1 MKRLCIILIAIASAS
16 SAMRA
21 QNLPDSPRPAQSNSV
36 ASSSP
41 GTGSAE
47 SSSTE
52 SSSTDWNRVAD
63 LAHDD
68 QIIVS
73 ADGGRNVHCLFS
85 GAIDSTL
92 FCEPYLSRGGNA
104 EYRFPRNEVE
114 QVRLNQ
120 QRRNQHIIFWSLTA
134 AGFIWGVSGPSSS
147 YNGTPRG
154 LVGIAGGAA
163 GALTG
168 VIVSFPLSLAIP
180 GKLVYRRPA
189 NPPQT
194 STTKPRHRFLI
205 RSAQ

>member
-1 MKRLCIILIAIASAS
+1 MKRFCIILIALASVS
-16 SAMRA
+16 SAMHA
-21 QNLPDSPRPAQSNSV
+21 QKLPDSPKPAQSNS
-36 ASSSP
+36 AGSS
-41 GTGSAE
+41 SAE
-47 SSSTE
+47 SSSA
-52 SSSTDWNRVAD
+52 DWNRVAD

-92 FCEPYLSRGGNA
+92 FCEPYLSRDDFA

-114 QVRLNQ
+114 TVRLNQ
-120 QRRNQHIIFWSLTA
+120 QRRNQRIIFWSLTA

-163 GALTG
+163 GAFAGL
-168 VIVSFPLSLAIP
+168 VVSFPVSLAIP

-189 NPPQT
+189 NAPNAA
-194 STTKPRHRFLI
+194 TTKTKHHFSLRR
-205 RSAQ
+205 QQ

>member
-1 MKRLCIILIAIASAS
+1 MKHLCIILIVIASAS
-16 SAMRA
+16 AAIRA
-21 QNLPDSPRPAQSNSV
+21 QNLPDSPNPAQS
-36 ASSSP
+36 SSA
-41 GTGSAE
+41 G
-47 SSSTE
+47 

-68 QIIVS
+68 QIVVN
-73 ADGGRNVHCLFS
+73 ADGGRSVHCLFS

-92 FCEPYLSRGGNA
+92 FCEPYLNRGDYA

-114 QVRLNQ
+114 QVRLNE

-147 YNGTPRG
+147 YNGTPRA
-154 LVGIAGGAA
+154 LVGIAGGA
-163 GALTG
+163 TG
-168 VIVSFPLSLAIP
+168 VLAGLVVAFPLSLAIP

-189 NPPQT
+189 NPPQAP
-194 STTKPRHRFLI
+194 TTKPKHHFSF